1 MDRYI
6 PFLIFG
12 LLCLSVPL
20 AMLAIQLFL
29 QVRRPNPVKTEAYE
43 CGNPVTKEAL
53 EFRFSIR
60 YLVIAILFVI
70 FDVETVFLFPWAVT
84 LGKLGLFG
92 LVEMGVFLAIL
103 VVGYVYAY
111 REGALTWA

>member
-1 MDRYI
+1 MERYI
-6 PFLIFG
+6 PLLVFG
-12 LLCLSVPL
+12 LVALSIPILILLVARL
-20 AMLAIQLFL
+20 VIMS
-29 QVRRPNPVKTEAYE
+29 RPNPAKYEAYE
-43 CGNPVTKEAL
+43 CGNPIQKEAY

-60 YLVIAILFVI
+60 YIIIAILFVI

-92 LVEMGVFLAIL
+92 LVEMVVFLAIL
-103 VVGYVYAY
+103 IVGYVYAY

>member
-1 MDRYI
+1 MERYI
-6 PFLIFG
+6 PLLVFG
-12 LLCLSVPL
+12 LVALSIPVL
-20 AMLAIQLFL
+20 ILIAARLIML
-29 QVRRPNPVKTEAYE
+29 RRPNPAKYEAYE
-43 CGNPVTKEAL
+43 CGNPIRKEAF

-60 YLVIAILFVI
+60 YIVIAILFVI

-92 LVEMGVFLAIL
+92 LVEMVVFLCIL
-103 VVGYVYAY
+103 IVGYIYAY